1 MSEKTRIVREIR
13 GYALIAKDGD
23 LQVRLSER
31 EMRELAS
38 SVLSHLLM
46 SKDSLREDVRE
57 WLEKGSDE

>member
-46 SKDSLREDVRE
+46 SKASLREDVRE
-57 WLEKGSDE
+57 WLEQGGDE